1 MSEGR
6 IVCQRTQPRCCIIL
20 MAYLN
25 MRHMRSI
32 TGATARQLD
41 YWQSKGL
48 LTSSGTPRGERGWR
62 GYTIDDA
69 ILARTIRALREEGV
83 TLPKIEE
90 VLKVLSKKMHGAE
103 EPSQL
108 LRTLKL
114 VAYGGEIYVKESVRA
129 AYRAVDGQST
139 FLFIDMDQIGQEV
152 GRKVSQLRIVDF

>member
-1 MSEGR
+1 MSERR
-6 IVCQRTQPRCCIIL
+6 IVSEITQPRCCIIL

-25 MRHMRSI
+25 VRHMRII

-48 LTSSGTPRGERGWR
+48 LTPSGTPRGERGWR

-69 ILARTIRALREEGV
+69 IFARTIRALREEGV
-83 TLPKIEE
+83 SLPKIEE
-90 VLKVLSKKMHGAE
+90 VLKVLSKKMRGAE
-103 EPSQL
+103 EPGQL

-114 VAYGGEIYVKESVRA
+114 VAYGGDIYVKQSARA

-139 FLFIDMDQIGQEV
+139 FLFIDMDRIGQEV
-152 GRKVSQLRIVDF
+152 GRKVSQLGSVDF